1 MNCFRWFNKGP
12 MLIALLGMTFLG
24 AYRAQAQE
32 AKPIA
37 APVQAEDPFAVPE
50 RFARYDGLV
59 DGYRIAGLWD
69 SADDMLGANLQPV
82 GEALRAQLD
91 LPAGQGLVVEGL
103 RGDGACAWA
112 GLQQNDILL
121 SVADKPLGT
130 VGDLI
135 KQLKAAGDSPVA
147 LKILHGGKPVTIT
160 VRPIYRVTL
169 GPVGEQ
175 KTEYYIG
182 ISVVGLNDAMRAQL
196 GLAEGKGMV
205 VSEIEKGSPAEKAGL
220 KKYDIVLQLDGKP
233 IDSPETLQRQ
243 VQAARDHQ
251 ATLELLRAGKPVTI
265 FVVAATRKVEAPPN
279 PEAAY
284 RLLFLNR
291 TGPAGTFYDLGNRT
305 RSELGLVNTI
315 QSGPMDANGLLRQ
328 TLAQTGQSA
337 DANDLRQRLD
347 HLEKEL
353 AAVRAAL
360 DKINET
366 LKGKN
371 ENK

>member
-121 SVADKPLGT
+121 SVADKPLG
-130 VGDLI
+130 
-135 KQLKAAGDSPVA
+135 
-147 LKILHGGKPVTIT
+147 
-160 VRPIYRVTL
+160 
-169 GPVGEQ
+169 
-175 KTEYYIG
+175 
-182 ISVVGLNDAMRAQL
+182 
-196 GLAEGKGMV
+196 
-205 VSEIEKGSPAEKAGL
+205 
-220 KKYDIVLQLDGKP
+220 
-233 IDSPETLQRQ
+233 
-243 VQAARDHQ
+243 
-251 ATLELLRAGKPVTI
+251 
-265 FVVAATRKVEAPPN
+265 
-279 PEAAY
+279 
-284 RLLFLNR
+284 
-291 TGPAGTFYDLGNRT
+291 
-305 RSELGLVNTI
+305 
-315 QSGPMDANGLLRQ
+315 
-328 TLAQTGQSA
+328 
-337 DANDLRQRLD
+337 
-347 HLEKEL
+347 
-353 AAVRAAL
+353 
-360 DKINET
+360 
-366 LKGKN
+366 
-371 ENK
+371 